1 MSDKSDTH
9 VILLAHGSSD
19 PNWQATFEALA
30 RPSCEALPQAVV
42 GYMELCEPSL
52 EQQIAHLKQAGASR
66 IKIVP
71 LFLAQGRHLR
81 KDVPAMLAA
90 YQSQYQIPLELT
102 APIGEHPALA
112 ESIRRIVGDILQDE
126 SPNPFS

>member
-1 MSDKSDTH
+1 MSDHSDTR

-19 PNWQATFEALA
+19 PHWQATFEALA

-52 EQQIAHLKQAGASR
+52 EQQIVQLKEAGATR

-81 KDVPAMLAA
+81 KDVPEMLSTYEA
-90 YQSQYQIPLELT
+90 QYKIPLELT

-112 ESIRRIVGDILQDE
+112 QSIRAIVGDILNGE
-126 SPNPFS
+126 TGHPSA

>member
-1 MSDKSDTH
+1 MSSTNSY

-30 RPSCEALPQAVV
+30 RPSCETLPGAVV

-52 EQQIAHLKQAGASR
+52 EHQIVHLKAKGAKH

-81 KDVPAMLAA
+81 KDVPEMLAA
-90 YQSQYQIPLELT
+90 YEAKHGVSFELT

-112 ESIRRIVGDILQDE
+112 ESIRGIVRDILGDGRT
-126 SPNPFS
+126 SRR

>member
-1 MSDKSDTH
+1 MSLNSDTR

-30 RPSCEALPQAVV
+30 KPSCEALPEAVV

-52 EQQIAHLKQAGASR
+52 EHQIARLKQDGAAR

-81 KDVPAMLAA
+81 EDVPAMLRG
-90 YQSQYQIPLELT
+90 YEQQYDIVLELT
-102 APIGEHPALA
+102 SPIGEHPALA
-112 ESIRRIVGDILQDE
+112 QTIRTIVGDILSSE
-126 SPNPFS
+126 SPA